1 MARNKEYLYVTLFQH
16 NYTVMLPKLVATALN
31 ARQNIVL
38 PLLGSRKWQ
47 LHLTSSAGMQYFTY
61 SMAKY
66 DTDITSSG

>member
-1 MARNKEYLYVTLFQH
+1 
-16 NYTVMLPKLVATALN
+16 MLPKLVAIALN
-31 ARQNIVL
+31 AQQNIVL

-66 DTDITSSG
+66 DDDITSSG